1 MRRVTQKQSRRRSG
15 FLSMELAMTL
25 PILMLLLLGV
35 FEFSMLFYARGSVVE
50 ASRNGARAATHPG
63 ANMDYVEQT
72 VRQSLGPVLAQRV
85 GIEAVI
91 GPFSGDPVAVVVRV
105 PMQDA
110 APDLLWPIG
119 FGLRDRFLVAETV
132 MQRE

>member
-1 MRRVTQKQSRRRSG
+1 
-15 FLSMELAMTL
+15 MTL

-50 ASRNGARAATHPG
+50 ASRSGARAATNPG
-63 ANMDYVEQT
+63 ASMDYVEQT

-85 GIEAVI
+85 RIDAVI
-91 GPFSGDPVAVVVRV
+91 GPYAGDPVAVVVRV
-105 PMQDA
+105 PMRDA